1 MSDDTP
7 LRNQTETLLAHD
19 WTPLR
24 RYSFELRRRDG
35 RWQSQTREV
44 YDRGDAVTLLPYNAE
59 TRQVILTRQF
69 RMPVHVVGDPSLLIE
84 TCAGMTDGED
94 PDTAM
99 RREAEEEIGLRVG
112 QMTKLW
118 TTYMCPG
125 SVTER
130 VHHYIAPFDDTMR
143 VSEGGGLD
151 EEGEDIEIMDLDF
164 DAALGMIER
173 GEIMDAKTIMLL
185 QHLRLTVFAD

>member
-1 MSDDTP
+1 MRDDNP
-7 LRNQTETLLAHD
+7 VRGLSETLLAD
-19 WTPLR
+19 EWTRLR
-24 RYSFELRRRDG
+24 RYDYELRQRDG
-35 RWQSQTREV
+35 TWRGQSREV
-44 YDRGDAVTLLPYNAE
+44 YDRGDAVTLLPFNPA

-69 RMPVHVVGDPSLLIE
+69 RMPVHVVGDPPLLVE

-94 PDTAM
+94 PDAAM

-112 QMTKLW
+112 AMTRLW

-130 VHHYIAPFDDTMR
+130 VHHYIAPYEPSMR
-143 VSEGGGLD
+143 VSEGGGLA
-151 EEGEDIEIMDLDF
+151 EEGEDIEILEPGF
-164 DAALGMIER
+164 DEALAMIER

-185 QHLRLTVFAD
+185 QHLRLTVFSG